1 MRRIVAPLLAVAWI
15 GFAILPW
22 NAIGGGGFF
31 AFNWLAQ
38 YPAAA
43 AAAPALVQL
52 VLLHRLWFL
61 PLALL
66 LLAPI
71 ALVIRPRK
79 NFAAPRR
86 VSAPLIAI
94 GACIIA
100 YLLAI
105 ALAIDIEGWTWSGF
119 AAVFGPLLRR
129 QPGLG
134 YGALLVFAAAL
145 VLLCHGLALRGF
157 VMGNTFVAA
166 TIGAAIA
173 MVALFTLYPLAR
185 LFAHAFVDP
194 SSGHWSLNALV
205 VRATTSK
212 IWGYDGVVWNTLQLG
227 LMTAT
232 AATLLALC
240 FVLIV
245 TRGRAKGRRLL
256 SILSVLPMITPPF
269 VIGLALI
276 LLFGRSGAINAM
288 LEWGFGWR
296 PTRWIYGMP
305 GVWLAQ
311 TLALTPVAYLVLVGV
326 SEGVSAALEEAAQ
339 TLRAS
344 PLTTFAAIRCCLAG
358 TSRYSRPRSISPSSA
373 CSRIRAAHRC
383 SP

>member
-1 MRRIVAPLLAVAWI
+1 MRRIVAPWLAVGWI

-22 NAIGGGGFF
+22 NAIGGGGCF
-31 AFNWLAQ
+31 AFNWRAQ

-119 AAVFGPLLRR
+119 AAVFGPLPRR
-129 QPGLG
+129 QPGFG
-134 YGALLVFAAAL
+134 YGALFAFAAAL

-173 MVALFTLYPLAR
+173 MVTLFTLYPLVR

-205 VRATTSK
+205 ARATSK

-256 SILSVLPMITPPF
+256 S
-269 VIGLALI
+269 
-276 LLFGRSGAINAM
+276 
-288 LEWGFGWR
+288 
-296 PTRWIYGMP
+296 
-305 GVWLAQ
+305 
-311 TLALTPVAYLVLVGV
+311 
-326 SEGVSAALEEAAQ
+326 
-339 TLRAS
+339 
-344 PLTTFAAIRCCLAG
+344 
-358 TSRYSRPRSISPSSA
+358 
-373 CSRIRAAHRC
+373 
-383 SP
+383 